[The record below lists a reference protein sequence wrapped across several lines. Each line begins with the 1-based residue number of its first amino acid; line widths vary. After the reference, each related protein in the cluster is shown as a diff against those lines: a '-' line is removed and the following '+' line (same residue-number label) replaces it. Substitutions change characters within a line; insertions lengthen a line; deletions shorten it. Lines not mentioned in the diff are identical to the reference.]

1 MESGIE
7 GASPA
12 EDRGLQGLRVLGID
26 MGERRIGLALSD
38 PSGIIA
44 SPYATWEGRDR
55 DGLPGR
61 IRHLVQEKQIG
72 TVVIGLPNRTDGKFS
87 EKAAEFRAFA
97 EELRGKLDIPVE
109 MIDESYTTVM
119 AHEAMKE
126 AGMKE
131 KKRRQKVDEIA
142 AVIILQSWLDTR
154 KRPFMP

>member
-1 MESGIE
+1 
-7 GASPA
+7 
-12 EDRGLQGLRVLGID
+12 

-97 EELRGKLDIPVE
+97 EERRGKLDIPVE
-109 MIDESYTTVM
+109 S
-119 AHEAMKE
+119 
-126 AGMKE
+126 MKE

-154 KRPFMP
+154 KRSFMP